1 MRETS
6 IDERQHYR
14 LVLRAAGVPLREF
27 MNAKELFGAGVDV
40 LEGEFPFW
48 RSRATLTGLQHS
60 GLLMRLVMC
69 TGTSVNRISF
79 FSVIRWGTFVGA
91 T

>member
-14 LVLRAAGVPLREF
+14 LVLKAAGVPLRKF

-40 LEGEFPFW
+40 LEGEYPLW
-48 RSRATLTGLQHS
+48 RSRATLTGL
-60 GLLMRLVMC
+60 
-69 TGTSVNRISF
+69 
-79 FSVIRWGTFVGA
+79 
-91 T
+91 

>member
-14 LVLRAAGVPLREF
+14 LVLKAVGVPLREF

-40 LEGEFPFW
+40 LEGEYPF
-48 RSRATLTGLQHS
+48 RRCRATLTVL
-60 GLLMRLVMC
+60 
-69 TGTSVNRISF
+69 
-79 FSVIRWGTFVGA
+79 
-91 T
+91 